1 MKNEKIV
8 VMQKKSVLLL
18 YIICLIFACIFTAW
32 LVFDL
37 EVGDGGSRTEWLF
50 STPLGAAAGRV
61 IFAVCAVVCLYAAAV
76 LTKRLVN
83 GKPLIIADESGITDN
98 SSDIGF
104 VPWSDVKRIYLATMK
119 HNKLIQ
125 VELEI
130 PEKYLYRLSGLAREA
145 VGLNMKLGYQPIS
158 FSLNGTGKKPDKIL
172 AELTALW
179 ERNK

>member
-1 MKNEKIV
+1 MENEKIV

-18 YIICLIFACIFTAW
+18 YIICLIFACVFTAW

-37 EVGDGGSRTEWLF
+37 EVGDGGSRTEWFF

-104 VPWSDVKRIYLATMK
+104 VPWSDVKKIYLATMK
-119 HNKLIQ
+119 HNRLIQ

>member
-1 MKNEKIV
+1 MENEKIV

-18 YIICLIFACIFTAW
+18 YIICLIFACVFTAW

-37 EVGDGGSRTEWLF
+37 EVGDGGSRTEWFF

-119 HNKLIQ
+119 HNRLIQ

-158 FSLNGTGKKPDKIL
+158 FSLNGTGKKPDKFL
-172 AELTALW
+172 AEIILLW
-179 ERNK
+179 ENNR

>member
-1 MKNEKIV
+1 MENEKIV
-8 VMQKKSVLLL
+8 VAQKKSTLLL
-18 YIICLIFACIFTAW
+18 YIICLVFACVFTAW

-37 EVGDGGSRTEWLF
+37 EVGDGGSRMKLLI
-50 STPLGAAAGRV
+50 STPLGAAAAR
-61 IFAVCAVVCLYAAAV
+61 IFFAVFAVVCLYAAVV
-76 LTKRLVN
+76 LIKRLIN
-83 GKPLIIADESGITDN
+83 GKPLITADESGITDN

-104 VPWSDVKRIYLATMK
+104 VPWSDVKRIYLVTMK

-130 PEKYLYRLSGLAREA
+130 PEKYLYRLSGLARGA

-158 FSLNGTGKKPDKIL
+158 FSLNGTGKKTDKIL